1 MQRSIAYAVLY
12 FVLMILFFIPM
23 YKPFSDMLVSMHSFL
38 LIIYWCV
45 LTVLSIAMG
54 FKALEEMLKGGEK

>member
-1 MQRSIAYAVLY
+1 
-12 FVLMILFFIPM
+12 M
-23 YKPFSDMLVSMHSFL
+23 YKPFSDMLASMHSFL
-38 LIIYWCV
+38 LIIYWCI

>member
-1 MQRSIAYAVLY
+1 MQRIIAYAVLY
-12 FVLMILFFIPM
+12 LILMILFFIPM
-23 YKPFSDMLVSMHSFL
+23 YKPFSDMLASMHSFL